1 MLNAYSYDYK
11 FKDLKGVSSMTQPL
25 KGIGSGRD
33 LFSSIIE
40 GNYYFVDKTPFIKT
54 VFVDDGT
61 QVLLL
66 ARPRR
71 FGKTLTLSMFD
82 SFLSINHEN
91 PNDLSKHHFL
101 FKDTQILRDQEFCQS
116 FMGQYPVIFLSF
128 KGIEGLNFIDAYYL
142 LLSRI
147 SSLFAKFSFLTQSNK
162 ISDDLKISL
171 NLLSR
176 ENELLALPLEK
187 SMLLIKTSLAKLAQA
202 LYLHYEKKVYIL
214 IDEYDVPIEKAS
226 TTSFY
231 DQMIKLIRSLFD
243 NIFKTNDQIAKI
255 VLTGC
260 LRVSK
265 ESIFTGTNNLNVNTV
280 LSDADDFSVGIGFT
294 KEETLAMLDY
304 YGLLEVKDQVQE
316 WYDGYN
322 FSNHHIFCPWDVI
335 NFINDSYKKPDK
347 SKVIFRSYWV
357 NTSENNILDHFLGFL
372 SEQDSEDLQTLVDGK
387 VINKKL
393 NETMNHAD
401 LAKHRS
407 DDFWS
412 MLLFTG
418 YLTIADHNFDLENSK
433 LNLKIPNKSVRRCF
447 IEKIQNYFAHDTTHQ
462 QNMHKILEFLLS
474 GNTKDLQITI
484 ENALNKYISVRDQST
499 NVLKEYYYH
508 GFLNG
513 IFATQEQ
520 MIDEYG
526 SNREIGDGYTDLA
539 FVVQKLKIGVIIEI
553 KYANKA
559 KDLALKAKE
568 ALTQINEQKYFK
580 FFDNYDLKRSF
591 AYGIS
596 FYKKSC
602 HVEVKEF

>member
-1 MLNAYSYDYK
+1 
-11 FKDLKGVSSMTQPL
+11 MTQPL

-101 FKDTQILRDQEFCQS
+101 FKDTQIMQDQEFCKS

-147 SSLFAKFSFLTQSNK
+147 SSLFTKFSFLTQSNK

-335 NFINDSYKKPDK
+335 NFINDSYKKTDK

-387 VINKKL
+387 VIYKKI

-447 IEKIQNYFAHDTTHQ
+447 IEKIQNYFAHNTTHQ

-513 IFATQEQ
+513 IFATQEH

-580 FFDNYDLKRSF
+580 FFDNYDLKRSL

-602 HVEVKEF
+602 HVEIKEF